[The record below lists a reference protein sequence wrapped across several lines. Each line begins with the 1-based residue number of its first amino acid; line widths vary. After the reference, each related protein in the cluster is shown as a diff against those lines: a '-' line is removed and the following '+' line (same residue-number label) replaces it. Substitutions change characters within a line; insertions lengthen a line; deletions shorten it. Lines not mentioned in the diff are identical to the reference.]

1 MGHETAP
8 PGLTGWVS
16 ALARRHT
23 TPLAAVARSEGLTGD
38 DALDAVQDAFVTFL
52 GLAQARKLFENEED
66 ARGFLTVIVRN
77 AARNARRR
85 HHRAHLADDTGA
97 EELAGDSPSVD
108 SLIVEGEEHVA
119 LLGCVQ
125 KLVEL
130 HRHVVT
136 MRMLEELSGAE
147 AGDLLGLTPGHVAVL
162 LHRAKVELRQCLT
175 A

>member
-1 MGHETAP
+1 MGHDLTS

-23 TPLAAVARSEGLTGD
+23 APLAAIARGEGLTGD

-52 GLAQARKLFENEED
+52 GLPQARKMFNSEED
-66 ARGFLTVIVRN
+66 ARGFLSIIVRN

-85 HHRAHLADDTGA
+85 QHRAFSDDDADTDKA
-97 EELAGDSPSVD
+97 VGDAPSVD
-108 SLIVEGEEHVA
+108 SLIVEAEEHVA

-125 KLVEL
+125 KLVEV

-136 MRMLEELSGAE
+136 MRMLEELSGVE
-147 AGDLLGLTPGHVAVL
+147 AGEQLGLTPGHVAVL
-162 LHRAKVELRQCLT
+162 LHRAKTELKHCLT
-175 A
+175 G

>member
-23 TPLAAVARSEGLTGD
+23 APLAAIARREGLAGD

-52 GLAQARKLFENEED
+52 GLPQARKMFESDED

-85 HHRAHLADDTGA
+85 QRHAILDDDA
-97 EELAGDSPSVD
+97 VAKEAAGDAQPVD
-108 SLIVEGEEHVA
+108 ALIVEAEEHVA

-136 MRMLEELSGAE
+136 MRMLEELSGVE
-147 AGDLLGLTPGHVAVL
+147 AGEALGLTAGHVAVL
-162 LHRAKVELRQCLT
+162 LHRAKAELRHCLT
-175 A
+175 S